1 MITDLAVVT
10 NVRAVHKE
18 IIFSKPRTA
27 STPLGPN
34 IYRHVLST
42 DCPGSDFDARRFA
55 LKVSVLRRPSQTR
68 VGMDSTVGA
77 KPGSPNKR
85 HVGADFGPR
94 SELDLG
100 TNEGECAYA
109 HIFSQDRSLL
119 DARRRVDLRGIL
131 EPRHGG
137 RDRWR
142 AGRGLGRHLRAER
155 LSPSC

>member
-27 STPLGPN
+27 SPPLGPN
-34 IYRHVLST
+34 SHRHVLST
-42 DCPGSDFDARRFA
+42 DCAGSDFDARRFA
-55 LKVSVLRRPSQTR
+55 LKVSVLRRSAQTR
-68 VGMDSTVGA
+68 VGMNSTVGS

-85 HVGADFGPR
+85 RVGTDFGPR
-94 SELDLG
+94 SEFDLG
-100 TNEGECAYA
+100 ANEGECAYA
-109 HIFSQDRSLL
+109 HTFPQDRSLL
-119 DARRRVDLRGIL
+119 DARRRVDLRGLL
-131 EPRHGG
+131 EPWHGG